1 MPIRLVVCINVL
13 DVFVSY
19 TDRGFTVDRYSESLV
34 LDIGLLNYFFL
45 NFIRDCIQGGSITGV
60 FKSKVPR
67 LIFVAKNS
75 MA

>member
-45 NFIRDCIQGGSITGV
+45 NFIQDCIQGGSITGV
-60 FKSKVPR
+60 FKTKRSPAY
-67 LIFVAKNS
+67 FCG
-75 MA
+75 